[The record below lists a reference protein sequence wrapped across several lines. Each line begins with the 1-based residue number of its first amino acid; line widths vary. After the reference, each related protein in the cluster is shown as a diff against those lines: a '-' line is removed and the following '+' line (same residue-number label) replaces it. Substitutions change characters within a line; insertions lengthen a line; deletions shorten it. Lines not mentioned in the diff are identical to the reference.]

1 MPVRSCRVTITDL
14 EGVAHSVSVT
24 AGTLYEAVALGLAA
38 IRTDDWVV
46 GIPEGLNTV
55 KVRVSD
61 VSVEHSVKLADFLRW
76 VERKGGSPREKSDR
90 GRIRGIIGLAR
101 EG

>member
-14 EGVAHSVSVT
+14 EGVAHSVSIT

-38 IRTDDWVV
+38 IRRDDWVV

-61 VSVEHSVKLADFLRW
+61 VSVEHSVKLADS
-76 VERKGGSPREKSDR
+76 E
-90 GRIRGIIGLAR
+90 AR
-101 EG
+101 ETIHLFWLSVLRCPSPPYLCRASSR